1 MSADRETENN
11 QQSIEAA
18 EGKTLIRPALAPV
31 HLGNTAETPAVTD
44 EDQTQAGGSGGV
56 ATDFARNIPFL
67 RVIHPREFTQ
77 RIRLNEGTMI
87 IGRGQNADII
97 LHDSQVSRIHSKI
110 TYSGGKIFVEDLGST
125 NGTLLDGRPVKLD
138 SLTIHSRLQIGR
150 FVLKAEFKD
159 PDEISYDD
167 KILAAATTD
176 SLTGVPNRQWLLEQG
191 VTFLKAF
198 KENKRLL
205 SAVMIDVDH
214 FKRVNDEYGHQAGD
228 QVLCDVAAV
237 LQKNKRELDLLG
249 RYGGEE
255 FLMFLPHTQHD
266 EAEMVCQRIRSAIEE
281 HVSEFEG
288 HTIKVT
294 ISVGVA
300 SESFDALHALDG
312 LIRRADDALYE
323 AKREGRNRVVVSQ

>member
-1 MSADRETENN
+1 
-11 QQSIEAA
+11 
-18 EGKTLIRPALAPV
+18 
-31 HLGNTAETPAVTD
+31 
-44 EDQTQAGGSGGV
+44 
-56 ATDFARNIPFL
+56 
-67 RVIHPREFTQ
+67 
-77 RIRLNEGTMI
+77 MI

-97 LHDSQVSRIHSKI
+97 LHDGQVSRVHCKI

-138 SLTIHSRLQIGR
+138 SLTIHSRLQLGR

-214 FKRVNDEYGHQAGD
+214 FKAVNDEYGHQAGD
-228 QVLCDVAAV
+228 RVLCDVAAV
-237 LQKNKRELDLLG
+237 LQSNKRELDLLG

-255 FLMFLPHTQHD
+255 FLMFLPHTQRD
-266 EAEMVCQRIRSAIEE
+266 EAHMVCERIRSAIQE
-281 HVSEFEG
+281 HTSEFEG
-288 HTIKVT
+288 KQIKVT

-300 SESFDALHALDG
+300 SETFDALTTLDD
-312 LIRRADDALYE
+312 LIRRADDALYQ
-323 AKREGRNRVVVSQ
+323 AKRQGRNLVVAAD

>member
-1 MSADRETENN
+1 MSGDSKKKQVGSRQHGDT
-11 QQSIEAA
+11 Q
-18 EGKTLIRPALAPV
+18 TVVRTALEEQYT
-31 HLGNTAETPAVTD
+31 GRTAETPAVPYD
-44 EDQTQAGGSGGV
+44 ETQHGAITGV
-56 ATDFARNIPFL
+56 TSNLVRNIPFL
-67 RVIHPREFTQ
+67 RVIHPREYTQ
-77 RIRLNEGTMI
+77 RIRLNEGTMV
-87 IGRGQNADII
+87 IGRSESTDIV
-97 LHDSQVSRIHSKI
+97 LQDSQVSRIHCRV

-138 SLTIHSRLQIGR
+138 SLTMHSRLQIGR

-176 SLTGVPNRQWLLEQG
+176 ALTGIPNRQWLMEQG

-198 KENKRLL
+198 RENKRLL

-228 QVLCDVAAV
+228 AV
-237 LQKNKRELDLLG
+237 LHGVAKVLQHNKRELDLLG

-255 FLMFLPHTQHD
+255 FLMFVPHVQLV
-266 EAEMVCQRIRSAIEE
+266 EAETVCERIRHAIDS
-281 HVSEFEG
+281 HVFKVDGKS
-288 HTIKVT
+288 IRVT

-300 SESFDALHALDG
+300 SQTVAAIENVDD
-312 LIRRADDALYE
+312 LIRRADRALYE
-323 AKREGRNRVVVSQ
+323 AKRAGRNRVVVAH

>member
-1 MSADRETENN
+1 MSADRDSKNKPIAQLGNGQTVV
-11 QQSIEAA
+11 
-18 EGKTLIRPALAPV
+18 RPALTQV
-31 HLGNTAETPAVTD
+31 HLGNTAETPVVPDD
-44 EDQTQAGGSGGV
+44 EQTQAGGGTGI

-67 RVIHPREFTQ
+67 RVIHPREYTQ
-77 RIRLNEGTMI
+77 RIRPNEGTML

-97 LHDSQVSRIHSKI
+97 LHDGQVSRVHCKV

-138 SLTIHSRLQIGR
+138 SLTIHSRLQLGR

-214 FKRVNDEYGHQAGD
+214 FKSVNDEHGHQAGD
-228 QVLCDVAAV
+228 RVLCDVAAV
-237 LQKNKRELDLLG
+237 LQSNKRELDLLG

-255 FLMFLPHTQHD
+255 FLMFLPHTQRD
-266 EAEMVCQRIRSAIEE
+266 EAHMVCERIRSAIQE
-281 HVSEFEG
+281 HTSEFEG
-288 HTIKVT
+288 KQIKVT

-300 SESFDALHALDG
+300 SETFDALTTLDD
-312 LIRRADDALYE
+312 LIRRADDALYR
-323 AKREGRNRVVVSQ
+323 AKRQGRNMVVTAD